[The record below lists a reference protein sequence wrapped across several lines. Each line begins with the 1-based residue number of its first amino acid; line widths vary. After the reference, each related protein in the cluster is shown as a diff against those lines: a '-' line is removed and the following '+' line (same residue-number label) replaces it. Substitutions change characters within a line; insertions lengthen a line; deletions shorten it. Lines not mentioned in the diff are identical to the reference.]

1 MRTDSLN
8 VVLTS
13 VSVCVLCILGYW
25 VKSEGNSGQKLKN
38 LIIGACGGLIMSLYT
53 WVRYGYV
60 GAHECEDKNA
70 VYFHSHQDLD
80 YG

>member
-25 VKSEGNSGQKLKN
+25 VKSEGNSGQKLKY

-53 WVRYGYV
+53 WVRYAYV
-60 GAHECEDKNA
+60 GAR
-70 VYFHSHQDLD
+70 V
-80 YG
+80 